1 MQLFTL
7 FRSQNKGL
15 ISTPI
20 FTPNS
25 FYNSLP
31 YFTEKP
37 ANPWKNYV
45 LLRAFSLFY
54 TSLKFHCIISSHS
67 CIFRWYNAIIQDI
80 RQNSNLRLIFQA
92 RRRKRLRHPC
102 PRHAFCAHSNK
113 QLQLVLLKKSR
124 QHANLFPCY
133 WQNATRCVGSI
144 SSFWENDSL
153 PTLTM
158 IRKNRVQCSKI
169 AVPYFLPVESRRM
182 GHLQQFYC
190 TLL

>member
-1 MQLFTL
+1 MRCCFFAAGEHTPLFLYTIPLLQDRTDVRSYSL
-7 FRSQNKGL
+7 FPLFFILIEALFWLCQSSVAVLFGKAAGL
-15 ISTPI
+15 SHGGDQ
-20 FTPNS
+20 
-25 FYNSLP
+25 
-31 YFTEKP
+31 
-37 ANPWKNYV
+37 
-45 LLRAFSLFY
+45 FSLIHRSF
-54 TSLKFHCIISSHS
+54 SSYS

-144 SSFWENDSL
+144 SSF
-153 PTLTM
+153 
-158 IRKNRVQCSKI
+158 
-169 AVPYFLPVESRRM
+169 
-182 GHLQQFYC
+182 
-190 TLL
+190 

>member
-67 CIFRWYNAIIQDI
+67 CIFRWYNAIIPNL
-80 RQNSNLRLIFQA
+80 RQNSNISVRSVGDQSILEVLPAVTQHRTAASGFWEA
-92 RRRKRLRHPC
+92 
-102 PRHAFCAHSNK
+102 AFCIEV
-113 QLQLVLLKKSR
+113 QKKCR
-124 QHANLFPCY
+124 ERKV
-133 WQNATRCVGSI
+133 WK
-144 SSFWENDSL
+144 
-153 PTLTM
+153 
-158 IRKNRVQCSKI
+158 RKNAELEVQQKKTGKMSLFVFAFRLFSGMLMVSNIWK
-169 AVPYFLPVESRRM
+169 
-182 GHLQQFYC
+182 
-190 TLL
+190 